1 LSITLQHKPLEIL
14 HSVFGFK
21 SFRGQ
26 QAEIIEHIINGKDAL
41 ILMPT
46 GGGKSLC
53 YQIPALCLSGI
64 VIVVSPLIALMQD
77 QVEALKQ
84 LGVKASVLNSTLSA
98 NEASKIEEQMLKEQL
113 DIVYVSPERLN
124 TENFLNLLEQC
135 KVSLFAIDE
144 AHCVSQW
151 GHDFRPEYTE
161 FSKLKEKF
169 PTIPRIGLTATADE
183 LTRQDIIK
191 HLKLQNGRVFVSSFD
206 RANIRYRVMP
216 KDNEKK
222 QLLNFIETEHK
233 GDSGIIYCISR
244 NKVMEIS
251 DWLKKQGYDVFPY
264 HAGLNNKTRRENQE
278 RFIKD
283 DGVIMVATIAFG
295 MGIDKPD
302 VRFVAHLDLPKSIE
316 AYYQETGRAGRD
328 GVSSDAWMVYGVEDI
343 VKLRQFIL
351 KSGAS
356 IEQKMVEHQK
366 LDALIGYTETM
377 KCRRQ
382 VLLEYFGEKTD
393 DKSCNNCDTCLE
405 PITGFD
411 GTIAVQKALS
421 CIYRTDQMFGAT
433 HIINV
438 LMGKEDEKV
447 IRFNHNKIS
456 TFGIGSEYDKFQW
469 KSIFRQIIALGFVNV
484 DMESYGALKLTS
496 NSSKILRGGERVFL
510 RSETI
515 SKKLPKTKKEKS
527 QKRST
532 FSSTED
538 ENLFQKL
545 KAYRLSLAKEQKVPP
560 YVIFHD
566 SSLIEMIDIKPK
578 NLHEMQNIS
587 GVGKSKLERYG
598 NTFLEIIKEYV

>member
-1 LSITLQHKPLEIL
+1 LQHKPLEIL